1 MKKRSGFGWMELI
14 EGVLL
19 IILGVLNLIRPQNAL
34 TGIVIIFGLIAVI
47 TGIAD
52 IVFYI
57 KMEMHTGFGPTIS
70 LISGILSV
78 MAGFMLL
85 VYPNAGKWVLALLIP
100 IWFIAHCISH
110 LSHLNIIRITA
121 GSSYYY
127 FSLIINIIGLVLGF
141 LMLIRPVIAVVS
153 VGYIIGIYLILL
165 GVDSIVR
172 AVSDMGCRW

>member
-1 MKKRSGFGWMELI
+1 M
-14 EGVLL
+14 
-19 IILGVLNLIRPQNAL
+19 
-34 TGIVIIFGLIAVI
+34 
-47 TGIAD
+47 
-52 IVFYI
+52 
-57 KMEMHTGFGPTIS
+57 
-70 LISGILSV
+70 
-78 MAGFMLL
+78 
-85 VYPNAGKWVLALLIP
+85 IP

-172 AVSDMGCRW
+172 AVSDMGYRW

>member
-34 TGIVIIFGLIAVI
+34 TGIVMIFGLIAVI

-57 KMEMHTGFGPTIS
+57 KMEMHTGFGPTIA

-78 MAGFMLL
+78 IAGFMLL
-85 VYPNAGKWVLALLIP
+85 VYPNACKWVLALLIP

-165 GVDSIVR
+165 GIDSIVR
-172 AVSDMGCRW
+172 AVSDMGYRW

>member
-34 TGIVIIFGLIAVI
+34 TGIVMIFGLIAVI

-85 VYPNAGKWVLALLIP
+85 VHSPLYLPPVTPEYYPHNGRELLLLFFTDHQHHRPGTGLPDADPPGDCSGVRGLYHRHIP
-100 IWFIAHCISH
+100 DSLRRRQYCESRQRHGIS
-110 LSHLNIIRITA
+110 
-121 GSSYYY
+121 
-127 FSLIINIIGLVLGF
+127 
-141 LMLIRPVIAVVS
+141 MVV
-153 VGYIIGIYLILL
+153 
-165 GVDSIVR
+165 
-172 AVSDMGCRW
+172 